1 MMKTSIKMESAVD
14 VDLDDTN
21 AGHADALDGA
31 FVMGVAERLGIAW
44 VLRSK
49 VGNQNLPVYTF
60 TGPRAALREFC
71 RIIVPNGSFDP
82 LGDTER
88 SVTMDKPKPSTLSPE
103 LLAALQAAVDADHV
117 FPTLGRTPVANVV
130 TEVSERGFLVQTA
143 KAQAQDG
150 GTPQHVPAWMLQ
162 VAWDHKH
169 LLNVLRV
176 MRSSAVCAV
185 LARLP
190 GVQVDPG
197 PGITLR
203 YQGSKAP

>member
-1 MMKTSIKMESAVD
+1 MKTSIKMDSAVD

-82 LGDTER
+82 LGDEEPAPAPQAIR
-88 SVTMDKPKPSTLSPE
+88 KIAEE
-103 LLAALQAAVDADHV
+103 LATAQELAGAAWARADILGDEASRLLRRVEEVNAQTRALRAVFEKESARAAALREVL
-117 FPTLGRTPVANVV
+117 TLLT
-130 TEVSERGFLVQTA
+130 TT
-143 KAQAQDG
+143 
-150 GTPQHVPAWMLQ
+150 T
-162 VAWDHKH
+162 
-169 LLNVLRV
+169 
-176 MRSSAVCAV
+176 
-185 LARLP
+185 
-190 GVQVDPG
+190 
-197 PGITLR
+197 TTT
-203 YQGSKAP
+203 SKESI

>member
-1 MMKTSIKMESAVD
+1 MKTSIKMDSAVD

-82 LGDTER
+82 LGDEEPAPAPPAPQAIR
-88 SVTMDKPKPSTLSPE
+88 KIAEE
-103 LLAALQAAVDADHV
+103 LATAQELAGAAWARADILGDEASRLLRRVEEVNAQTRALRAVFEKESARAAALREVL
-117 FPTLGRTPVANVV
+117 TLLT
-130 TEVSERGFLVQTA
+130 TT
-143 KAQAQDG
+143 
-150 GTPQHVPAWMLQ
+150 T
-162 VAWDHKH
+162 
-169 LLNVLRV
+169 
-176 MRSSAVCAV
+176 
-185 LARLP
+185 
-190 GVQVDPG
+190 
-197 PGITLR
+197 TTTT
-203 YQGSKAP
+203 SKESI